1 MAVPHTHFLYTE
13 LEWVY
18 ECMNE
23 KKKKKKQMLLFS
35 YRVLHDIWLMCH
47 PRMTL
52 YLMERQTG
60 RERQNK
66 RQMERKE
73 LLTCP
78 ELNFDVTNLLYNCS
92 KRCFVFERKHKN
104 VISLNNTSGLQQP
117 VHAQG
122 HWSTMTARNIQNL
135 QLFRANL
142 VPPLLAWDKGAVK
155 LPVLLPVLGACLSD

>member
-23 KKKKKKQMLLFS
+23 QKKKKKKQMLLFS

-52 YLMERQTG
+52 YLIDCQTG

-73 LLTCP
+73 LLTRP
-78 ELNFDVTNLLYNCS
+78 ELNFDVTNLLYNCG
-92 KRCFVFERKHKN
+92 KIFF
-104 VISLNNTSGLQQP
+104 
-117 VHAQG
+117 
-122 HWSTMTARNIQNL
+122 
-135 QLFRANL
+135 FF
-142 VPPLLAWDKGAVK
+142 
-155 LPVLLPVLGACLSD
+155 